1 MRLPAGTR
9 HNARRARQLCG
20 VCVCV
25 CIDIAIPEER
35 KEKRYKRRRERGGG
49 GNEETKVFGEWAVFV
64 KRVFVYIC
72 VWVQRLMK
80 FARILRAGRD
90 RDAGLR
96 VGADD
101 EPSFSGGQDNYGG
114 F

>member
-1 MRLPAGTR
+1 M
-9 HNARRARQLCG
+9 
-20 VCVCV
+20 
-25 CIDIAIPEER
+25 
-35 KEKRYKRRRERGGG
+35 
-49 GNEETKVFGEWAVFV
+49 FV
-64 KRVFVYIC
+64 MRVFVYIC